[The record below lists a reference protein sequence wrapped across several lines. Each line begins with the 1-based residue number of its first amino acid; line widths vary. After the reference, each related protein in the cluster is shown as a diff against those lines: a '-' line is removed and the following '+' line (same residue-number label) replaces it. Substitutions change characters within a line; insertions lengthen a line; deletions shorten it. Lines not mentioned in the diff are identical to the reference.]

1 MSDDSGA
8 TRDSPHRPRITLVE
22 LLVVFALGVLLLGL
36 VLPWF
41 QTVRD
46 RDWNR
51 MKCMNNLKQLAIATI
66 NAGETNKKLPPFFGI
81 YADNPKFKGKPYPAT
96 MWYHL
101 LPYVEEAG
109 VYSRLPPIFDVESNT
124 ITIFPGW
131 SAGHSSAANENAGC
145 FRIPT
150 FLCAADGSVP
160 PDGVATTIALSSRIF
175 EQDFAGGDLPAVN
188 QAVPWAVSSYAANY
202 LVFGMIPNARI
213 PDSITDGTS
222 KTILFTEKFASCADQ
237 STGLYGGNLWAFPPF
252 FPPSSGLKGNYA
264 GTVGFFPSPANPT
277 DPYQLALFQDRPAA
291 GACNPTLAQTPHKD
305 GINVAMAD
313 GSVRFVS
320 TKISPQTWSAALTP
334 WPIEGI
340 SYPVGEQ
347 PRPDQLGS
355 DWND

>member
-1 MSDDSGA
+1 MPDDSGA
-8 TRDSPHRPRITLVE
+8 THDSPHRPRITLVE
-22 LLVVFALGVLLLGL
+22 LLVVFAVGVLLLGL
-36 VLPWF
+36 VLPS
-41 QTVRD
+41 VRKVSD
-46 RDWNR
+46 GYGNR
-51 MKCMNNLKQLAIATI
+51 TQCMNHLKQLALAALI
-66 NAGETNKKLPPFFGI
+66 AGETNKKLPPFFGI
-81 YADNPKFKGKPYPAT
+81 YADSPKFKGKPYPTT

-101 LPYVEEAG
+101 LPYLEEGG
-109 VYSRLPPIFDVESNT
+109 VYSRLPPIFDFENNAV
-124 ITIFPGW
+124 TIFPGW
-131 SAGHSSAANENAGC
+131 AEGQSSAANENAGC

-150 FLCAADGSVP
+150 FLCPADESVP

-175 EQDFAGGDLPAVN
+175 EQDLAGGDLRAVN
-188 QAVPWAVSSYAANY
+188 QAVPWAASSYAANY

-222 KTILFTEKFASCADQ
+222 KTILFMEKFALCDDQ
-237 STGLYGGNLWAFPPF
+237 STRQYGGDLWAFPPF
-252 FPPSSGLKGNYA
+252 FPPSNGLKGNYA
-264 GTVGFFPSPANPT
+264 GTVGYFPSSTNPT
-277 DPYQLALFQDRPAA
+277 NPYQVAPFQDRPAA

-334 WPIEGI
+334 GPIEGI
-340 SYPVGEQ
+340 SYPVGQQ